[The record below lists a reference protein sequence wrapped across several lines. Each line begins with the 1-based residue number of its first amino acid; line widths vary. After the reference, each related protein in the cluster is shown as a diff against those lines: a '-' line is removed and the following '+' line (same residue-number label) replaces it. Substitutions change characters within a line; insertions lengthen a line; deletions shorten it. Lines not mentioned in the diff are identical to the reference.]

1 MLTVAPAALL
11 PANTKAVSSV
21 LAPLLNAPVT
31 LPTLSVAEPKLAV
44 GAVVSTVMS
53 RVPALL
59 VLPAASVCVA
69 LKVSAPWPMA
79 LMSAATR
86 V

>member
-44 GAVVSTVMS
+44 GAVVSPVTVK
-53 RVPALL
+53 LL
-59 VLPAASVCVA
+59 VAVLTLPATSVSIA
-69 LKVSAPWPMA
+69 LNA
-79 LMSAATR
+79 
-86 V
+86 